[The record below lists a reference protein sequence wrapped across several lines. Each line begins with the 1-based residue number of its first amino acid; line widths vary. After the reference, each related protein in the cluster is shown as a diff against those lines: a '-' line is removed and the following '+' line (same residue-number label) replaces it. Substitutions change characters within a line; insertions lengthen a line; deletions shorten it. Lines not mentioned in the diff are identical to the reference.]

1 VREAIAPYADDL
13 SIAAVNGPASVVI
26 SGRRAAVLAVGE
38 RLAAEGVKSQPLNV
52 SHAFHSPLMEPMLEP
67 FRQVAQQVSYH
78 KPVLPLV
85 SNVTGQLAGDEI
97 ATPAYWV
104 RHVREAVR
112 FADGVATLHGRGIQI
127 LLEIGP
133 KPVLLGMAG
142 HSLDALAEGDRGQEA
157 EKTALLPSL
166 RPGQGEW
173 QQLLSSLGALYVRG
187 AQIDWEG
194 FIAKKAIRRNSGTT
208 SETFDALLR
217 KRARCDQCL

>member
-1 VREAIAPYADDL
+1 MLSLLATESRVREAIAPYADDL

-26 SGRRAAVLAVGE
+26 SGRQAAVLAVGE
-38 RLAAEGVKSQPLNV
+38 LLAAEGVKSQRLNV

-67 FRQVAQQVSYH
+67 FRQVAEQVSYR

-112 FADGVATLHGRGIQI
+112 FADGVATLHGWGIQI

-142 HSLDALAEGDRGQEA
+142 QSLDTLAEGDRGQW
-157 EKTALLPSL
+157 PVSS
-166 RPGQGEW
+166 GQWSGENRKQW
-173 QQLLSSLGALYVRG
+173 
-187 AQIDWEG
+187 
-194 FIAKKAIRRNSGTT
+194 
-208 SETFDALLR
+208 SE
-217 KRARCDQCL
+217 